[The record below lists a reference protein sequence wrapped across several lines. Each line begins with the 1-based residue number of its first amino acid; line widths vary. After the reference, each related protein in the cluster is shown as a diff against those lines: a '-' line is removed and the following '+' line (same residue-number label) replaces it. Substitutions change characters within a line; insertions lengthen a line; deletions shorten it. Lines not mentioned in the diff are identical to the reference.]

1 MGVIRQ
7 PEGSKCDVLVAF
19 TRMNNPKDPPS
30 LSAVIGQPKNVI
42 VMLPNI
48 QNHHR
53 FILIRPSLCTSLFC
67 NSLDVSIKSHKHG
80 KAFAGIPG

>member
-1 MGVIRQ
+1 MGEIRQ
-7 PEGSKCDVLVAF
+7 PEGAKCDVLVALTGMK
-19 TRMNNPKDPPS
+19 TRKDTPS

-80 KAFAGIPG
+80 KGIPG